1 MRVGANA
8 KQHARIKKLHAQGM
22 DPAIIAASIPMTPQS
37 LEHIL
42 AHLDDREEV
51 ALEVDD
57 NPAVQALRGENADLL
72 ARLAKYEEVGRGAQE
87 DAPKADKPKADEPK
101 ADEPKADESKADEP
115 KADESKADELVRT
128 EGEEAGQA
136 QAKAE

>member
-8 KQHARIKKLHAQGM
+8 KQHARIKKLHAAGM
-22 DPAIIAASIPMTPQS
+22 DPATIAASIPMTAQS

-42 AHLDDREEV
+42 AHLDGREEV

-87 DAPKADKPKADEPK
+87 DAPKADEPK
-101 ADEPKADESKADEP
+101 ADEPKADET
-115 KADESKADELVRT
+115 VRT

-136 QAKAE
+136 QARAKAE